1 MSSVLKDD
9 SCISAGKRV
18 LAPQDNLFYGFN
30 HSWYD
35 RAAETHLS
43 GRGNDFFFHAQPFVI
58 ILSSVK
64 DQSEQPTQTN
74 YLFSSLSPFERLTMK
89 CGLWRPCGGV
99 LWQAQEPA
107 LWWGHTALEGS
118 CSAGEGEVTRN
129 DLAVSV
135 GLTFL
140 STVSSI
146 YHTKP

>member
-1 MSSVLKDD
+1 
-9 SCISAGKRV
+9 
-18 LAPQDNLFYGFN
+18 
-30 HSWYD
+30 
-35 RAAETHLS
+35 
-43 GRGNDFFFHAQPFVI
+43 
-58 ILSSVK
+58 
-64 DQSEQPTQTN
+64 
-74 YLFSSLSPFERLTMK
+74 MK

-146 YHTKP
+146 YHTKPWYLKVVQLERNENSIAVLGLAFTKTIYYKPQAHTVCTKSPVSSLLGCCLWPPLWMAELQLW